1 MRFPKGRSFAPLGQE
16 VFPCCYRL
24 LRMTLP
30 CSRPQGPGPRDLALC
45 ASKPTVG
52 NDVLGLFQVSGA
64 KIGLE
69 KKVLQARAALDAVHE
84 ATWGFAYYSDKLK
97 RNIRPYTTN
106 ATLLMEIKQRVAQ
119 AIDQWY
125 I

>member
-1 MRFPKGRSFAPLGQE
+1 MMIAQSQ
-16 VFPCCYRL
+16 
-24 LRMTLP
+24 
-30 CSRPQGPGPRDLALC
+30 
-45 ASKPTVG
+45 
-52 NDVLGLFQVSGA
+52 NDSGDA
-64 KIGLE
+64 GKTKIGLE